1 MTRVLVVGVGNAE
14 CGDDGVGPYVAGEVA
29 ARGIAGVRAMVA
41 PADGLA
47 LLDTWDAVPHVV
59 IVDAAVSG
67 GASGAVHEI
76 DAVAG
81 PLPGTLRQVS
91 SHGFG
96 IVEVVELARALGR
109 LPAKLTVYG
118 IEGAHFELGR
128 TMSGAVKAAAG
139 TVVEKICTSTRSSRA

>member
-1 MTRVLVVGVGNAE
+1 MTRVLVVGVGNPD

-29 ARGIAGVRAMVA
+29 ARALEGVRTMLA
-41 PADGLA
+41 PADGLT
-47 LLDTWDAVPHVV
+47 LLDAWDAVPHVV

-67 GASGAVHEI
+67 GAPGAVHEI
-76 DAVAG
+76 DAAAA

-96 IVEVVELARALGR
+96 VVEVVELARALGR
-109 LPAKLTVYG
+109 LPARVTIFG
-118 IEGAHFELGR
+118 IEGEHFEPGR

-139 TVVEKICTSTRSSRA
+139 AVVEKICTSTRS